1 MIVYQMKGALHEYK
15 ALELN
20 GFDIAQQLNRLDE
33 LKTLINFPALNV
45 SLKDNWGEISASF
58 YAESPTARKKPDII
72 VWSASALVLNGLAF
86 NKLKDYIEVDGEFLP
101 IDVDGT
107 PHYIYNC
114 LQYAKENVEKTV
126 TEFAEGEAVGVER
139 LEFDDSDISE
149 RFLFKSNRQGGSI
162 LYCTSNLKALCNEF
176 GLKGVLFDENLL
188 SPFI

>member
-1 MIVYQMKGALHEYK
+1 MIIYQIKGALHEYE

-33 LKTLINFPALNV
+33 LKILINFSALNV
-45 SLKDNWGEISASF
+45 SLKKNWGKISASF

-72 VWSASALVLNGLAF
+72 VWSASALILNSLAF

-114 LQYAKENVEKTV
+114 LQYGKENAEKTV
-126 TEFAEGEAVGVER
+126 TEFVEGEAVGVER
-139 LEFDDSDISE
+139 LEFDIHDIAE

-162 LYCTSNLKALCNEF
+162 LYCTSNFKALCNEF
-176 GLKGVLFDENLL
+176 GLKGILFDEDLL